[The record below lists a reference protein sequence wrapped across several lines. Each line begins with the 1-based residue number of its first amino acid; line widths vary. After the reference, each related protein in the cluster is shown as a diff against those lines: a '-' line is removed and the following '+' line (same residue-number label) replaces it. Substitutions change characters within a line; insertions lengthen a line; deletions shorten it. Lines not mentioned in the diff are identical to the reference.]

1 MFKGITGLSLRD
13 AMTEISSM
21 QGHKSW
27 NIYYWKMMEAF
38 GYIFNEES
46 VQGFLLGS
54 LGILPYS
61 LIR

>member
-21 QGHKSW
+21 QGHKSR
-27 NIYYWKMMEAF
+27 NIYSWKMMEAF